1 MTRERTNQVAPTAI
15 YHQFGVSRI
24 LKLNGVCTTGSIN
37 RGGCSNRSSSE
48 AEEVSTVSFSTST
61 GSTDCFAVFIAID
74 QATTEGTK
82 SSNGVV
88 QITADESCDGAGANS
103 NAVAAFTATQQRS
116 GASKAS
122 SADGVKTIA
131 ATNRGASEGS
141 TRVIGLCLY
150 HPHQRRYASRRYG
163 MLP

>member
-1 MTRERTNQVAPTAI
+1 MTREGTNQVSSLTAI

-61 GSTDCFAVFIAID
+61 GSTNFVAVFIAVN

-88 QITADESCDGAGANS
+88 QITADEGCNGAGANS
-103 NAVAAFTATQQRS
+103 NAVPPLLPPRA
-116 GASKAS
+116 KW
-122 SADGVKTIA
+122 
-131 ATNRGASEGS
+131 
-141 TRVIGLCLY
+141 CL
-150 HPHQRRYASRRYG
+150 
-163 MLP
+163 